1 MSGDMFFRDLDTGKA
16 ILIYANSHIE
26 AGEALIRFGNFNE
39 ARKQLMMAEQIA
51 PETKRQVDQIRSS
64 YGLR

>member
-1 MSGDMFFRDLDTGKA
+1 
-16 ILIYANSHIE
+16 
-26 AGEALIRFGNFNE
+26 LIRFGNFNE